1 MELEAPDSSETA
13 CHSGGNQEETMRHS
27 LFGAL
32 LGASLVIAV
41 GAGRGSSEPAYAPQ
55 IDAPT
60 RAASNSELTTYVNA
74 TGDGQPLTVT
84 VIDTRQ
90 RVMAV
95 YHVDRGTG
103 VITPKSVRNIT
114 WDLQMIEF
122 NSGNPLPQDIRN
134 GLKR

>member
-1 MELEAPDSSETA
+1 
-13 CHSGGNQEETMRHS
+13 MRRS

-41 GAGRGSSEPAYAPQ
+41 SADRSSSEPAYAPP
-55 IDAPT
+55 IESPV
-60 RAASNSELTTYVNA
+60 RSGSSELITHVSGTDGPVLTA
-74 TGDGQPLTVT
+74 TVVDPK
-84 VIDTRQ
+84 Q

-95 YHVDRGTG
+95 YHVDRASGE
-103 VITPKSVRNIT
+103 ISLKSVRNLT

>member
-1 MELEAPDSSETA
+1 
-13 CHSGGNQEETMRHS
+13 MRRS

-32 LGASLVIAV
+32 LGASLVVAIA
-41 GAGRGSSEPAYAPQ
+41 AGRSAIGGPEAVFAP
-55 IDAPT
+55 DAPS
-60 RAASNSELTTYVNA
+60 RGNGELMSHVTA
-74 TGDGQPLTVT
+74 TEGQPLTVT
-84 VIDTRQ
+84 IIDPKQ

-103 VITPKSVRNIT
+103 EITPKSIRNFT

-122 NSGNPLPQDIRN
+122 NSGNPQPQDIRN

>member
-1 MELEAPDSSETA
+1 
-13 CHSGGNQEETMRHS
+13 MRRS

-41 GAGRGSSEPAYAPQ
+41 AAGKGSSEPPFAPP
-55 IDAPT
+55 IDSPARSAGNELIT
-60 RAASNSELTTYVNA
+60 NVTATDGAA
-74 TGDGQPLTVT
+74 LTVT
-84 VIDTRQ
+84 VIDPKQ

-103 VITPKSVRNIT
+103 EISPKSVRNLT

>member
-1 MELEAPDSSETA
+1 
-13 CHSGGNQEETMRHS
+13 MRRS

-32 LGASLVIAV
+32 LSASLVIAV
-41 GAGRGSSEPAYAPQ
+41 AAGQGSSEPPYAPP
-55 IDAPT
+55 IDSSARSGGNELIT
-60 RAASNSELTTYVNA
+60 HVSVTDGAA
-74 TGDGQPLTVT
+74 LTVT
-84 VIDTRQ
+84 VIDPKQ

-95 YHVDRGTG
+95 YHVDRGSG
-103 VITPKSVRNIT
+103 EISPKSVRNLT